1 MGVRMC
7 DLINVTINPYS
18 KVSEFKFVSTSEGKR
33 DIKEIHFNQEQIKSL
48 HKLTEDI
55 LNAMRGK
62 SVKQFNRSLG

>member
-1 MGVRMC
+1 MC

-18 KVSEFKFVSTSEGKR
+18 IVSEFKFVSTFEGKR
-33 DIKEIHFNQEQIKSL
+33 DIKEIRFNQEQIKSL

>member
-1 MGVRMC
+1 MC

-33 DIKEIHFNQEQIKSL
+33 DIKEIRFNQEQIKSL